1 MRCQETKKAGLLFGS
16 RWKASRLAILFAW
29 ALGILLLSAFEAAFR
44 PTLAAPLRNALV
56 IGNAQYPGHPL
67 PNAVNDAREMA
78 AQLRTLGFDVTLL
91 ENATN
96 AAMRSAIVAFARDLE
111 KGGTGLFYYAG
122 HGLQIGGSD
131 HLLPLGSDLSSIA
144 PVKGGMIALAE
155 VVEAISKPRPDRLNI
170 VILDMCRSDPASGTQ
185 TGRPGNTRPRDPDLF
200 IARATAPGSV
210 AFDTDAGS
218 GLFTRALLQEIAA
231 TGEFSAQRT
240 FAPVRAA
247 VAERTGY
254 TQLPEFTAPANGGFR
269 FLAPAPEN
277 GRLEARLVSVQPFGL
292 TTTRG
297 VQRALNPDESFW
309 ATIKESRNPA
319 DYDAYLRHFP
329 DGLYA
334 GTARERLRKYR
345 APPPQ
350 RKEPSA
356 PPAPAAPPAPPETED
371 LDAYFTAR
379 RDANVRAQPSTSA
392 KQIGTLSAGER
403 FRVTGKVKGM
413 DWYRLETD
421 SGQPG
426 FVFGGLV
433 AVDSEE
439 APAPAAP
446 QASAPAGPQATAPAG
461 PQAHVEAAAAWELF
475 TPFEAGSFEMRNL
488 EQFADEI
495 GAATNGAFK
504 IVVLGA
510 PSMKGVDIWQA
521 VSAGR
526 APAGSFLL
534 SDLGGRNP
542 LFEVDLVPFLATNY
556 GEAQALWDASRPF
569 LQPLLEADGLRFVFV
584 IAHAPRGLFANRQ
597 IWKMDDFKTMRIAN
611 DHPMMA
617 RFATL
622 AGASPVETPAGNLPQ
637 AFSAKR
643 IDGAFASM
651 PTGVAEKL
659 WTVVPAFFD
668 LAIAL
673 PKSVVVFNGAAYHA
687 LAPEIQTAMLNA
699 TVAAQNRGWQ
709 TSVIANNEGIDQLR
723 SKGMTVGVV
732 PPEVLD
738 TLKKFGTTIE
748 RDWVQRAGA
757 EGKAMLDDYRRTRTT
772 SAQ

>member
-1 MRCQETKKAGLLFGS
+1 MLFGS
-16 RWKASRLAILFAW
+16 RWKAARLAILFAW
-29 ALGILLLSAFEAAFR
+29 ALGILPLSVFEAALR

-56 IGNAQYPGHPL
+56 IGNAQYANHPL

-78 AQLRTLGFDVTLL
+78 AQLRALGFDVTLL
-91 ENATN
+91 ENGTN
-96 AAMRSAIVAFARDLE
+96 AAMRSAVVAFARDLE

-131 HLLPLGSDLSSIA
+131 HLLPLGSDPGSVAS
-144 PVKGGMIALAE
+144 VKSGMIALAE
-155 VVEAISKPRPDRLNI
+155 VVEAVSKPRPDRLNI
-170 VILDMCRSDPASGTQ
+170 VILDMCRNGPASGAPIGQ
-185 TGRPGNTRPRDPDLF
+185 PGNTRPRDPDLF

-254 TQLPEFTAPANGGFR
+254 AQLPELTAPANRGFR
-269 FLAPAPEN
+269 FLAPAPEH

-350 RKEPSA
+350 PKEPSA
-356 PPAPAAPPAPPETED
+356 PPAPAEIED

-379 RDANVRAQPSTSA
+379 RDANVRARPSTSA

-439 APAPAAP
+439 ATAPADP
-446 QASAPAGPQATAPAG
+446 QGTAPAEPQATAPAG

-495 GAATNGAFK
+495 SAATNGAFK

-597 IWKMDDFKTMRIAN
+597 IWKMDDIKTMRIASE
-611 DHPMMA
+611 HPMMA

-622 AGASPVETPAGNLPQ
+622 AGASPVETPAANLPQ